1 MRHHCQ
7 SPSGFEEIYPIRAKA
22 ELSRKIGKQFPSN
35 LSNQPPPVTL
45 YQPNLN
51 LFTGSDQLYLSN
63 LTKTIFRGYLDS
75 YINVECRYLNDKCAS
90 VLQRYY
96 ADKGHQKKAS
106 ASAAGTVVQVRA
118 SP

>member
-1 MRHHCQ
+1 M
-7 SPSGFEEIYPIRAKA
+7 
-22 ELSRKIGKQFPSN
+22 N
-35 LSNQPPPVTL
+35 LI
-45 YQPNLN
+45 
-51 LFTGSDQLYLSN
+51 TGSDQLYLSN

-106 ASAAGTVVQVRA
+106 ASAAGTVVQVRVL
-118 SP
+118 SMKHYYFVRVLCWPKQM

>member
-1 MRHHCQ
+1 MPEDAAYQ
-7 SPSGFEEIYPIRAKA
+7 LP
-22 ELSRKIGKQFPSN
+22 ELSELSQWEVFTILTGHPVANQHAAKHPVPKVN
-35 LSNQPPPVTL
+35 LI
-45 YQPNLN
+45 
-51 LFTGSDQLYLSN
+51 TGSDQLYLSN

-106 ASAAGTVVQVRA
+106 ASAAGTVVQVRVT
-118 SP
+118 PYEL

>member
-1 MRHHCQ
+1 MV
-7 SPSGFEEIYPIRAKA
+7 S
-22 ELSRKIGKQFPSN
+22 
-35 LSNQPPPVTL
+35 LSNCFL
-45 YQPNLN
+45 YSLRLPNS
-51 LFTGSDQLYLSN
+51 GSDQLYLSN

-106 ASAAGTVVQVRA
+106 ASAAGTVVQVFA
-118 SP
+118 CS